1 MHTWDPRKLHR
12 EHDARALEVTG
23 TAKTIASTEI
33 SPEVMAAIMADA
45 NKGRAKLP
53 KIGPVAD
60 PNKVRAVLREAR
72 EEKEAHAAAR
82 ELERNRRPASA
93 RSEQRVAWYESDDD
107 LRGDDGEAAASDR
120 RAAFR
125 AM

>member
-33 SPEVMAAIMADA
+33 TPEVMAAIMADA
-45 NKGRAKLP
+45 SKGKAKLP

-82 ELERNRRPASA
+82 ELARETARSSRRPATASPHGGQYV
-93 RSEQRVAWYESDDD
+93 EWYEYESDDD
-107 LRGDDGEAAASDR
+107 LRIV
-120 RAAFR
+120 AAFR
-125 AM
+125 GM